1 MLPSQALGNPQAD
14 GHPFSFF
21 FFFFFH
27 FDLSSCKVLHL
38 KLPSLCLYHK
48 YKYEIQTDSVV

>member
-14 GHPFSFF
+14 GHPFS
-21 FFFFFH
+21 FFFH